1 MWQFAHYNGREKVS
15 DITSTLQDKQ
25 ETTAQMQATVI
36 SDISSKQLLPVQRQ
50 TSVTAY
56 LKSEQ
61 LLRAFFF
68 AADLFSCETLIS
80 EGFHGR
86 RQFAADTL
94 AADGHPCH
102 SIQSNAPP
110 GSRT

>member
-1 MWQFAHYNGREKVS
+1 MWQFAHYNGREIVS

-50 TSVTAY
+50 TAVTAY

-61 LLRAFFF
+61 LLWAFF
-68 AADLFSCETLIS
+68 SRQIS
-80 EGFHGR
+80 SRVR
-86 RQFAADTL
+86 RSSARDSM
-94 AADGHPCH
+94 ADGNLP
-102 SIQSNAPP
+102 
-110 GSRT
+110 RTR